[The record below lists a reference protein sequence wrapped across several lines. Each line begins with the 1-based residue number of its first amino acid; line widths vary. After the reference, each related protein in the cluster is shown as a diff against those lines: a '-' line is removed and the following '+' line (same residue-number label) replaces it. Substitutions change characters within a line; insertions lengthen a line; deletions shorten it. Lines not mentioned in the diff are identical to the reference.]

1 MTFEGDDS
9 LHSSIVKYH
18 VRLKFDVEGV
28 VEKADLIGAIFGQTE
43 GLFGPEMNLNEL
55 QKSWKVG
62 RIEVSL
68 DSKGDRTH
76 GEVLIPMSTDIS
88 TSALIAAALE
98 SVEKV
103 GPCPARLT
111 LLGIED
117 VRASK
122 RRIIVER
129 AKSIIKEWASKSVSE
144 SEELLKDI
152 MDVTKRSKLVAY
164 GKEELPAGP
173 GIHNSDTI
181 IIVEGRADVINL
193 LRTGIENVIAV
204 EGIKIPETVI
214 KLSKGKKVIAF
225 LDGDRGGDLI
235 QKELSQLMR
244 VEKFFRAP
252 QGREVEDLTP
262 VEILEI
268 LKGESQIQP
277 AEEAPTYLD
286 TLSAKVQESFPS
298 INGTLEAIMF
308 DEKFDQMMRVPVNE
322 LVQRLESSEGAKYLI
337 FDGIITQR
345 LIDLAT
351 KMGIIAIVGHRMGDI
366 TKKQPSMLLKTFDEL
381 GLE

>member
-1 MTFEGDDS
+1 M
-9 LHSSIVKYH
+9 HSSIVKYH
-18 VRLKFDVEGV
+18 VRLRFDVEGV

-68 DSKGDRTH
+68 DSKGDRTY

-88 TSALIAAALE
+88 TAALIAAALE

-103 GPCPARLT
+103 GPCPARFT
-111 LLGIED
+111 LVGIED

-129 AKSIIKEWASKSVSE
+129 AKGIIKEWATKSVSE
-144 SEELLKDI
+144 SEELLKDLI
-152 MDVTKRSKLVAY
+152 DVTKRSKLVAY

-181 IIVEGRADVINL
+181 IIVEGRADVINM
-193 LRTGIENVIAV
+193 LRAGIENVIAV
-204 EGIKIPETVI
+204 EGVKIPETVI
-214 KLSKGKKVIAF
+214 KLSKGKKVTVF

-235 QKELSQLMR
+235 LKELTQLMKIDK
-244 VEKFFRAP
+244 VFRAP

-268 LKGESQIQP
+268 LKGELKGETQIQP
-277 AEEAPTYLD
+277 AEEVPTYPD
-286 TLSAKVQESFPS
+286 ILSTKVQESFPS
-298 INGTLEAIMF
+298 INGTLEAIIF

-322 LVQRLESSEGAKYLI
+322 LVQRLESAEGAKYLI

-345 LIDLAT
+345 LVDLASKIGT
-351 KMGIIAIVGHRMGDI
+351 IAIVGHRMGDI
-366 TKKQPSMLLKTFDEL
+366 TKKETGTLLKTFDEF

>member
-1 MTFEGDDS
+1 
-9 LHSSIVKYH
+9 LHSSVVKYH

-68 DSKGDRTH
+68 DSKGDRTY

-88 TSALIAAALE
+88 TAALIAAALE

-103 GPCPARLT
+103 GPCPARFT
-111 LLGIED
+111 LLGLED

-129 AKSIIKEWASKSVSE
+129 AKSIIKEWATKSVSE
-144 SEELLKDI
+144 SDELLKDLI
-152 MDVTKRSKLVAY
+152 DVTKRSKLIAY

-173 GIHNSDTI
+173 GIHDSDTM

-193 LRTGIENVIAV
+193 LRSGIENVIAV
-204 EGIKIPETVI
+204 EGVKIPETVI
-214 KLSKGKKVIAF
+214 RLSKGKKVTAF

-235 QKELSQLMR
+235 LKELTQLMK
-244 VEKFFRAP
+244 VDKVLRAP

-268 LKGESQIQP
+268 LKGEAKIQP
-277 AEEAPTYLD
+277 AEAAPTYLD
-286 TLSAKVQESFPS
+286 RLSAKVQESFPS
-298 INGTLEAIMF
+298 INGTLEAIIF

-322 LVQRLESSEGAKYLI
+322 LVQRLESAEGAKYLI

-345 LIDLAT
+345 LMDLAS
-351 KMGIIAIVGHRMGDI
+351 KIGIISIVGHRMGDI
-366 TKKQPSMLLKTFDEL
+366 TKKQPGISLKAFDEF

>member
-1 MTFEGDDS
+1 M
-9 LHSSIVKYH
+9 HSSVVKYH

-68 DSKGDRTH
+68 DSKGDRTY

-88 TSALIAAALE
+88 TAALIAAALE

-103 GPCPARLT
+103 GPCPARFT
-111 LLGIED
+111 LLGLED

-129 AKSIIKEWASKSVSE
+129 AKSIIKEWATKSVSE
-144 SEELLKDI
+144 SDELLKDLI
-152 MDVTKRSKLVAY
+152 DVTKRSKLIAY

-173 GIHNSDTI
+173 GIHDSDTM

-193 LRTGIENVIAV
+193 LRSGIENVIAV
-204 EGIKIPETVI
+204 EGVKIPETVI
-214 KLSKGKKVIAF
+214 RLSKGKKVTAF

-235 QKELSQLMR
+235 LKELTQLMK
-244 VEKFFRAP
+244 VDKVLRAP

-268 LKGESQIQP
+268 LKGEAKIQP
-277 AEEAPTYLD
+277 AEAAPTYLD
-286 TLSAKVQESFPS
+286 RLSAKVQESFPS
-298 INGTLEAIMF
+298 INGTLEAIIF

-322 LVQRLESSEGAKYLI
+322 LVQRLESAEGAKYLI

-345 LIDLAT
+345 LMDLAS
-351 KMGIIAIVGHRMGDI
+351 KIGIISIVGHRMGDI
-366 TKKQPSMLLKTFDEL
+366 TKKQPGISLKAFDEF